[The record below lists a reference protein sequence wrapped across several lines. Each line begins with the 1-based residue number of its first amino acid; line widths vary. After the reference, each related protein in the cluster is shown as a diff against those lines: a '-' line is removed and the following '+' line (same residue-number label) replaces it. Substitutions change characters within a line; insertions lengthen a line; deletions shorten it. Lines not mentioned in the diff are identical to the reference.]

1 MSIAR
6 IPDNGFGYYLPARY
20 TFGAEST
27 SQVGVITG
35 ATLNLLRS
43 LSMINDKSLSYMADI
58 RLPLSHSYPGK
69 MIVRH
74 EPKAVLSRNV
84 NWKIAYEYDAKLK
97 EQSGY
102 MAEYELIHAFLG
114 VFLENTGDNGT
125 DVIFPMGDIREK
137 PFI

>member
-1 MSIAR
+1 
-6 IPDNGFGYYLPARY
+6 
-20 TFGAEST
+20 
-27 SQVGVITG
+27 
-35 ATLNLLRS
+35 
-43 LSMINDKSLSYMADI
+43 MINDKKSVIWQI

-74 EPKAVLSRNV
+74 EPKALSRML
-84 NWKIAYEYDAKLK
+84 IGRYEYDAKLI
-97 EQSGY
+97 EQSCY
-102 MAEYELIHAFLG
+102 MADYELIHAFLG